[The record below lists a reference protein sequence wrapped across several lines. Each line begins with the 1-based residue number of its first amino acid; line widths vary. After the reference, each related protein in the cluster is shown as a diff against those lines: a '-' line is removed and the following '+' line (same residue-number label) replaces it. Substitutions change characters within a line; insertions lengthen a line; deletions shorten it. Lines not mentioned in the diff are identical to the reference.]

1 MDRADWQAKDEA
13 RPTLCVENTLLTGCD
28 TVLSYRTACDTHR

>member
-1 MDRADWQAKDEA
+1 MGRVDWQAKDEA

-28 TVLSYRTACDTHR
+28 GVLIYMLA